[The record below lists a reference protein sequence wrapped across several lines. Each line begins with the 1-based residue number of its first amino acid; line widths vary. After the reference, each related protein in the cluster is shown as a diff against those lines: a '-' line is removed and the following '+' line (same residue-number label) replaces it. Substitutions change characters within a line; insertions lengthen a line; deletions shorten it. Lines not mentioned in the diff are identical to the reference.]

1 MSKKKVLVIGSGGR
15 EYAFAWKLYQ
25 DEEVGEVFCAPG
37 NGGTEKFSTNLDL
50 NIKNHWEVLSAIESH
65 KIDLTL
71 IGPED
76 PLADGIVDFL
86 EENNAMVFGPDQYAS
101 QLESSKL

>member
-37 NGGTEKFSTNLDL
+37 NGGTEKFSTNLETIIFLSFRENCFHFSNTFLDL
-50 NIKNHWEVLSAIESH
+50 SKVFSIVRGEAYSLS
-65 KIDLTL
+65 T
-71 IGPED
+71 
-76 PLADGIVDFL
+76 
-86 EENNAMVFGPDQYAS
+86 
-101 QLESSKL
+101 